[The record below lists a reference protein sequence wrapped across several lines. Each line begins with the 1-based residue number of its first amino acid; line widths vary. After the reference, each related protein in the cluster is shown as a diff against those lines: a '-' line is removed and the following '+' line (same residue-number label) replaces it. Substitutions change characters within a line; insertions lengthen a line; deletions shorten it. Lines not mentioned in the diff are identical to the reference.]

1 MCFNFRHLPA
11 IDSCS
16 CQRKMIWYWIV
27 IHALSRMWT
36 YQMPK
41 HLAWL
46 HGLLYKYGAKHVGAK
61 TMWNTWK
68 NVFWRFFSL
77 FWCVST
83 SDIYLAIDS
92 CSCQRKM
99 IWYWIV
105 IHALSRMWTYQMPK
119 HLAWLHGLLYKYGA
133 KHVGAETMWNTW
145 KNVFWRFL
153 VYFDVFQL
161 QTSTSNW

>member
-1 MCFNFRHLPA
+1 MQDDMVLNCCSSVVKNVNLSDVKALGVAAWLIVQVWGQTCWCQNTKPCKIHENTCFGVFLSILMCFNFRHLPA
-11 IDSCS
+11 IDSCP

-36 YQMPK
+36 CQMPK

-46 HGLLYKYGAKHVGAK
+46 LGV
-61 TMWNTWK
+61 
-68 NVFWRFFSL
+68 
-77 FWCVST
+77 
-83 SDIYLAIDS
+83 
-92 CSCQRKM
+92 
-99 IWYWIV
+99 
-105 IHALSRMWTYQMPK
+105 
-119 HLAWLHGLLYKYGA
+119 LYKYGA

-145 KNVFWRFL
+145 KNVFWHFL